1 MSWFA
6 GCQSRCTGLYVQ
18 LCNLIWACGSPLE
31 LIRYPFRAVHAC
43 STGTCVYTVLEFVM
57 YVAAICLGF
66 ASIGAALRGVL
77 HENPS
82 ICVHFDTN
90 VSTVLS
96 SLSAASDAAFG

>member
-1 MSWFA
+1 M
-6 GCQSRCTGLYVQ
+6 Q

-31 LIRYPFRAVHAC
+31 LIRYPFRAVRAC
-43 STGTCVYTVLEFVM
+43 SGTCVYTVLEFVM

-96 SLSAASDAAFG
+96 SLSAASDATFG